1 MFKKKSKA
9 EAKDELWKVKKIE
22 QEINKDDLIYKAGNK
37 KENKTYDFP
46 KFKTI
51 RRKTYNGVITLNDA
65 F

>member
-22 QEINKDDLIYKAGNK
+22 QEINRNDLIYKAGNK
-37 KENKTYDFP
+37 KKIKHDFP
-46 KFKTI
+46 KFKKI
-51 RRKTYNGVITLNDA
+51 GRKTYNGVITLNDA

>member
-37 KENKTYDFP
+37 KKIKHMIFQSL
-46 KFKTI
+46 KQ
-51 RRKTYNGVITLNDA
+51 
-65 F
+65 